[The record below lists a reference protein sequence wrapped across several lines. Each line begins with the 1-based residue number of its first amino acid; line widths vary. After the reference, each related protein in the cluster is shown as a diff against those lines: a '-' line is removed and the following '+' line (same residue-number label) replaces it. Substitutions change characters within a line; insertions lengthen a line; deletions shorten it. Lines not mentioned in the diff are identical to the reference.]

1 VGVELGK
8 EKGNIWRGIHP
19 ILLSTIRPIFN
30 KPIKKERRSKFSMNH
45 INIIDHSDDGQY
57 TREVLP
63 ISERGDESVSLYFTD
78 LQQKENNSGGK
89 P

>member
-1 VGVELGK
+1 
-8 EKGNIWRGIHP
+8 
-19 ILLSTIRPIFN
+19 
-30 KPIKKERRSKFSMNH
+30 MNH

-63 ISERGDESVSLYFTD
+63 ISERGDESVSLYFAD